1 MQARRREATGALVVV
16 AAAVFAMLLGGL
28 RERFAQRA
36 GVTPAGQRRA
46 MGDVSLRTLE
56 GGTWRL
62 GEHRG
67 QVVLVNLWA
76 TWCGPCREETP
87 MLVRLEREMGPRGLA
102 VVGVSMDVGGRE
114 RKVRAFAREFG
125 VGYPMAFADAMSQM
139 SAGMEGIPTTI
150 VVDREG
156 RVARTYV
163 GEVREGVLREDV
175 EVLLSESVIPPL

>member
-16 AAAVFAMLLGGL
+16 AAAVFVMLLGGL

-46 MGDVSLRTLE
+46 MGDVSLQTLE

-102 VVGVSMDVGGRE
+102 VVGVSMDAGDRE

-163 GEVREGVLREDV
+163 GEVGEGVLREDLG
-175 EVLLSESVIPPL
+175 VLLRER